1 MDLDSEEAS
10 RRVVSSIVSISKTF
24 GVSTV
29 AEGIEDEATLELVKG
44 MGINFLQGFH
54 LGTPQPLDR

>member
-1 MDLDSEEAS
+1 
-10 RRVVSSIVSISKTF
+10 
-24 GVSTV
+24 V